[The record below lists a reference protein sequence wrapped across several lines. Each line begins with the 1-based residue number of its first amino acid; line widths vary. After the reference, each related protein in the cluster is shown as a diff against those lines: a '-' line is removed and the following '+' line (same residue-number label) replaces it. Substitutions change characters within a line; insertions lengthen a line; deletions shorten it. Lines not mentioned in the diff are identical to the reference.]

1 MSTTTSSL
9 QHLLAN
15 TPYFIRA
22 LHTEGTGNDY
32 VKVAWRLSTDSTA
45 ATNLPPIA
53 AQYLSAFVLLPP
65 TFNTPVFSA
74 GHLTLSWTGL
84 ATLLQSTNVA
94 LPLSQWTPVPGNPTS
109 PYTVT
114 PAAGAS
120 RLFYRL
126 QQ

>member
-1 MSTTTSSL
+1 L
-9 QHLLAN
+9 QHLVAG

-22 LHTEGTGNDY
+22 LHTEGGGGDY

-53 AQYLSAFVLLPP
+53 AQYLSAFVLAAPK
-65 TFNTPVFSA
+65 FNAPVFSS
-74 GHLTLSWTGL
+74 GHLTLSWTGQG
-84 ATLLQSTNVA
+84 TLMQSTNVA
-94 LPLSQWTPVPGNPTS
+94 LPFSQWTPVPGNPN

-114 PAAGAS
+114 PSTGAP
-120 RLFYRL
+120 REFYRL